1 MAAGE
6 TWLELDSLQ
15 GLAAGQILR
24 LGPPARQGFARIA
37 VVLPD
42 PVNPAGPGLVLLG
55 GPLAVTARQGDA
67 AEACTLGPPA
77 AAATATLGQGF
88 AGEAVLL
95 TAAAAPGEVLV
106 LGPAASG
113 AVHGRPAPTDADGQY
128 RIAGLARVPRFTAT
142 VAAAGFAAQSRAVV
156 PTGSPAAGTTRI
168 DWRLIP

>member
-1 MAAGE
+1 
-6 TWLELDSLQ
+6 
-15 GLAAGQILR
+15 
-24 LGPPARQGFARIA
+24 
-37 VVLPD
+37 VLH
-42 PVNPAGPGLVLLG
+42 G

-77 AAATATLGQGF
+77 AVATATLGQAF
-88 AGEAVLL
+88 AGETVLL

-106 LGPAASG
+106 LGPPASG

-142 VAAAGFAAQSRAVV
+142 VTAAGFAAQSRVV
-156 PTGSPAAGTTRI
+156 SPAAGTARI